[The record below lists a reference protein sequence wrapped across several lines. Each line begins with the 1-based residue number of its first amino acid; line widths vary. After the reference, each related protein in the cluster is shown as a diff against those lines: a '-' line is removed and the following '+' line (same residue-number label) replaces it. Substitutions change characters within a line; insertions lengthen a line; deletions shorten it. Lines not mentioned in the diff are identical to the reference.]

1 MDGNYEPYDYLKSS
15 ERIREIL
22 NQPAGAFQ
30 EVDGL
35 PDRDKLTFTNGFYGT
50 CSALFIDIRGSSALT
65 EAQAPRAREDL
76 SRVHLGDGR
85 PAQFGSVRTGGK
97 HRR

>member
-1 MDGNYEPYDYLKSS
+1 MDGNYKPYDYLKSS

-50 CSALFIDIRGSSALT
+50 CAALFIDIRGSSALT
-65 EAQAPRAREDL
+65 QKHNAPH
-76 SRVHLGDGR
+76 SRNSIGR
-85 PAQFGSVRTGGK
+85 SSQRWSPCSIRIPTSGR
-97 HRR
+97 